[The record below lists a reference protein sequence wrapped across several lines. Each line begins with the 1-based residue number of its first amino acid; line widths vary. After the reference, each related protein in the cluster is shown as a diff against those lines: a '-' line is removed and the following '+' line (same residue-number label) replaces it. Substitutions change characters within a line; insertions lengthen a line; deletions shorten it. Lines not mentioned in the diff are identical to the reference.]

1 MIFVAVLEKSCY
13 AVWENRRSGVYWKRG
28 KNVAKKKKE
37 TKEFSNKELFQIL
50 GIVAGCALLAVLVLV
65 IGHKVQEKNSKKETE
80 NGTDSLETLGWHDF
94 SEYFSKG
101 LNEDGTV
108 AGVTVSEL
116 VELCDYDSVTVPAG
130 ENAETYLTEYLLEN
144 CTVTDLESL
153 RAAIEERLRFY
164 AEYMY
169 EYNEENYYAYW
180 EEHQF
185 ADMYEAYG
193 TTEEEYES
201 YVKEEA
207 AKEMRGWLI
216 FQAIYEK
223 EGLSVTED
231 HVLQWIEKNN
241 FSADDLEGIT
251 YQHGEAYVNRMAMK
265 QAVLDFLTK

>member
-1 MIFVAVLEKSCY
+1 MRFSK
-13 AVWENRRSGVYWKRG
+13 NRVMLFGRTDDPEFTWKEE
-28 KNVAKKKKE
+28 KNVGKKKKE
-37 TKEFSNKELFQIL
+37 TAKFSNKELFLTL
-50 GIVAGCALLAVLVLV
+50 GIVAGCALLAVVVLL
-65 IGHKVQEKNSKKETE
+65 IGQKVREKDTGKEQESEAE
-80 NGTDSLETLGWHDF
+80 SLETLGWHDF
-94 SEYFSKG
+94 SAYFSKG

-108 AGVTVSEL
+108 AGVTVSEM
-116 VELCDYDSVTVPAG
+116 VELCDYGGVEVPEG
-130 ENAETYLTEYLLEN
+130 EDAETYLTEYLLEN
-144 CTVTDLESL
+144 CKVTDLESL

-169 EYNEENYYAYW
+169 EYNEENYYAYY

-201 YVKEEA
+201 YVKDEA

-223 EGLSVTED
+223 EGLSVTEED
-231 HVLQWIEKNN
+231 ILRWIEKNN

-251 YQHGEAYVNRMAMK
+251 YQHGKAYVNRMAMK